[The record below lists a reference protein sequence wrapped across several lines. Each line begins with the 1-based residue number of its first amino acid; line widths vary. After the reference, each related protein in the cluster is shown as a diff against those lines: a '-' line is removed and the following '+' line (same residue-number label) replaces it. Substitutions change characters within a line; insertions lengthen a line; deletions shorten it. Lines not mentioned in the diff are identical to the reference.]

1 MTRLPQQAIESRR
14 GGAPPEEE
22 STRTQPLNFAEATSS
37 VILRQ
42 ADTPME
48 AVMRWEDRITIDPKV
63 LAGKPV
69 IKGTRLAVEF
79 IVDLLAQG
87 WTEAQILENYPGITR
102 EDIRACL
109 QYASEMLKSE
119 RVFPVSARS

>member
-1 MTRLPQQAIESRR
+1 
-14 GGAPPEEE
+14 
-22 STRTQPLNFAEATSS
+22 
-37 VILRQ
+37 
-42 ADTPME
+42 ME

-69 IKGTRLAVEF
+69 IRGTRLAVEF

-87 WTEAQILENYPGITR
+87 WTDAQILENYPGIAR
-102 EDIRACL
+102 EDIQACL

-119 RVFPVSARS
+119 PVFPVSARS